1 MTTFLIDISIIGIVA
16 FCAWRGFRNGLIRGA
31 FGVVALLASLFLAN
45 TIARTY
51 AEEFTGVLTPFASG
65 IIEST
70 LFGMASEDDDIIDLD
85 LDNID
90 IGNVDL
96 SDIDIAE
103 LDFGNIDI
111 EDFDLEE
118 FNLDD
123 MTISSINNAPERFIA
138 AYFALRQLGML
149 DAAATQIA
157 QISSEDESGGFFP
170 VIVGDNLSLYL
181 SYIALFGISFLL
193 LSIAFTVIGNLINVV
208 LTLPNLRIIDNI
220 SGVAFGFVKGMIII
234 LAIGVVVRYFGLL
247 FHDIIDETSILK
259 HIANN
264 NIIADML
271 GV

>member
-1 MTTFLIDISIIGIVA
+1 MTTLLIDLGVIGIVV
-16 FCAWRGFRNGLIRGA
+16 FCAWRGYRNGLIRGA

-51 AEEFTGVLTPFASG
+51 ANEFTGVLTPFASG

-70 LFGMASEDDDIIDLD
+70 LFSMASEDDDIIDID

-96 SDIDIAE
+96 GDIDIAE
-103 LDFGNIDI
+103 LDFGNIDL
-111 EDFDLEE
+111 EGFNVEEFDLD
-118 FNLDD
+118 N
-123 MTISSINNAPERFIA
+123 ISITSINNAPERFIA
-138 AYFALRQLGML
+138 SYFALRQLGML
-149 DAAATQIA
+149 DAASTQIA
-157 QISSEDESGGFFP
+157 QVSSEDESGGFFP
-170 VIVGDNLSLYL
+170 VVVGDTLSLYL

-208 LTLPNLRIIDNI
+208 LTLPNLKLVDNI
-220 SGVAFGFVKGMIII
+220 SGVAFGFVKGFIII
-234 LAIGVVVRYFGLL
+234 LAIGVVVRYYGLL
-247 FHDIIDETSILK
+247 FHEIIEATSFLK

-264 NIIADML
+264 NILADVL